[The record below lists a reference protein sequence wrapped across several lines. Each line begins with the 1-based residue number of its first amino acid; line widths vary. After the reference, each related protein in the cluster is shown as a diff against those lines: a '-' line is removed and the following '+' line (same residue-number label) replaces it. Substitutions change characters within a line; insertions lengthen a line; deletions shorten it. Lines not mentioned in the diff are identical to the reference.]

1 MPSSTPSGAES
12 VRAAARAATV
22 NDAIE
27 AWAVF
32 EQFFVLSYRT
42 GEGSPMLVVELSIP
56 SAAALG
62 ISPDSAASDPGTF
75 ARLLHPD
82 DRDRVLA
89 EHWEAAAAGEA
100 LVSEYR
106 MVGLG
111 GNVLWIYD
119 KAVPVPDVGG
129 TTTLRGHCL
138 DITPR
143 RDIEARPVQAG
154 EHLDSAV
161 SNIPGAVYLCACD
174 EAGTIKFFSV
184 QIEDL
189 VGYPASDFIENKV
202 RTYDSVIH
210 PEDLPYVV
218 AEVNE
223 AVERGAPYSLEY
235 RVIHVSGEPRWVA
248 EHGRPVFG
256 PDGKPRWTAGMILDI
271 TRQKSAQ
278 KSRELFERQSRRQT
292 LHDSLTGLPT
302 RVLFRESLT
311 HAIAEASE
319 SGVELAVFAMNLDR
333 FKEVNDTLG
342 RETGDGLLR
351 EVANRLR
358 SVLREG
364 DSVARLES
372 DEFAVLVPEASRA
385 QALEVM
391 HRVRGAIDPPFEVEG
406 LALHVEAS
414 IGIACFPRDGYDADS
429 LLRCADTAMYVAK
442 DTKLGHAFYDA
453 SVDTRA
459 SKRLALIGELRR
471 AIDEDELVL
480 HYQPKL
486 AVRSGRVLGVEAL
499 VRWQDPER
507 GLVMPDE
514 FIPAARETSIIK
526 AVTQRVLELAARQW
540 RAWADEGR
548 SLPVAV
554 NLSKRDL
561 VDPGLPGEIAA
572 LLSRWRMPATVLKL
586 EVTEASIFNDPHSTE
601 DVLERLGAMGLRL
614 SVDDFGT
621 GCASLASLRRLPID
635 EIKIDG
641 SFVSAMSAREEDEI
655 IVRSMIELAH
665 NLGLS
670 VVAEGV
676 EKRAVIERL
685 AELGCD
691 VAQGYYLSRP
701 VPPEELAIWL
711 DQHPDSGAAV
721 PRKRKFREEPVGENL
736 ASA

>member
-1 MPSSTPSGAES
+1 MPSPTSSGRES
-12 VRAAARAATV
+12 EPPRTRTAAV

-27 AWAVF
+27 AWAAF

-42 GEGSPMLVVELSIP
+42 SQGSPILVTELSIP
-56 SAAALG
+56 SAAVLG
-62 ISPDSAASDPGTF
+62 VSPDGVANDPGAF

-89 EHWEAAAAGEA
+89 EHWDAAAAGEA
-100 LVSEYR
+100 LTTEYR
-106 MVGLG
+106 MVGQG
-111 GNVLWIYD
+111 GNVVWIYD
-119 KAVPVPDVGG
+119 KAVPVSDAAG
-129 TTTLRGHCL
+129 TTTLYGHCL

-143 RDIEARPVQAG
+143 REIEAEPVQDEDTIQAAIA
-154 EHLDSAV
+154 SM
-161 SNIPGAVYLCACD
+161 PGAVYLCACD
-174 EAGTIKFFSV
+174 AVGTVKFVST

-202 RTYDSVIH
+202 RTYDSVIYE
-210 PEDLPYVV
+210 EDLPYVV
-218 AEVNE
+218 ADVND
-223 AVERGAPYSLEY
+223 AVERGSPYSLEY
-235 RVIHVSGEPRWVA
+235 RVVHVSGEPRWVA

-256 PDGKPRWTAGMILDI
+256 PDGRARWTAGIILDI
-271 TRQKSAQ
+271 TRQKAAER
-278 KSRELFERQSRRQT
+278 SRELFERQSRRQT
-292 LHDSLTGLPT
+292 LHDSLTGLPS
-302 RVLFRESLT
+302 RVLFRESVAQ
-311 HAIAEASE
+311 AINGEA
-319 SGVELAVFAMNLDR
+319 ELAVLVMNLDR

-342 RETGDGLLR
+342 RETGDGLLQ
-351 EVANRLR
+351 EVGDRLR
-358 SVLREG
+358 NVLREG

-385 QALEVM
+385 QALEVIN
-391 HRVRGAIDPPFEVEG
+391 RVRGAIDPPFQLEG
-406 LALHVEAS
+406 LALHMELS
-414 IGIACFPRDGYDADS
+414 IGIACYPRDGLDADS

-471 AIDEDELVL
+471 AIDEHELVL
-480 HYQPKL
+480 HWQPKL
-486 AVRSGRVLGVEAL
+486 AVRGGHVLGVEAL

-526 AVTQRVLELAARQW
+526 AVTQMVLEEAARQW

-548 SLPVAV
+548 NLPVAV
-554 NLSKRDL
+554 NLSMRDL
-561 VDPGLPGEIAA
+561 VDPGLPGEIAM
-572 LLSRWRMPATVLKL
+572 LLSRWRMPAAMLKL
-586 EVTEASIFNDPHSTE
+586 EVTETSIFSDPHRTE

-621 GCASLASLRRLPID
+621 GCSSLASLKRLPID

-641 SFVSAMSAREEDEI
+641 SFVSAMSARDEDEI

-665 NLGLS
+665 SLGLS

-691 VAQGYYLSRP
+691 VAQGYYLCRP
-701 VPPEELAIWL
+701 VPSEELAIWL

-721 PRKRKFREEPVGENL
+721 ARKRKFREEPARENL

>member
-1 MPSSTPSGAES
+1 
-12 VRAAARAATV
+12 V

-42 GEGSPMLVVELSIP
+42 SEGSPILVTELSIP
-56 SAAALG
+56 SAAVLG
-62 ISPDSAASDPGTF
+62 VSPDSVAKDPGAF

-82 DRDRVLA
+82 DRDRVLG
-89 EHWEAAAAGEA
+89 EHWDAAAAGEA
-100 LVSEYR
+100 LTTEYR
-106 MVGLG
+106 MVGHG
-111 GNVLWIYD
+111 GNVVWIYD
-119 KAVPVPDVGG
+119 KAVPVQDEAGV
-129 TTTLRGHCL
+129 TTLYGHCL

-143 RDIEARPVQAG
+143 REIEVQPVQA
-154 EHLDSAV
+154 EDNLEAALA
-161 SNIPGAVYLCACD
+161 NMPGAVYLCACD
-174 EAGTIKFFSV
+174 AVGTVKFVSV

-189 VGYPASDFIENKV
+189 VGYPASDFIENRV

-210 PEDLPYVV
+210 PEDLAYVV
-218 AEVNE
+218 AEVND
-223 AVERGAPYSLEY
+223 AVERGSPYSLEY
-235 RVIHVSGEPRWVA
+235 RVVHVSGEPHWVA

-256 PDGKPRWTAGMILDI
+256 PDGRARWTAGIVLDI
-271 TRQKSAQ
+271 TRQKAAER
-278 KSRELFERQSRRQT
+278 SRELFERQTRHQT
-292 LHDSLTGLPT
+292 LHDPLTGLPS
-302 RVLFRESLT
+302 RVLFREGVT
-311 HAIAEASE
+311 QAIAGAARDEA
-319 SGVELAVFAMNLDR
+319 ELAVFVLNLDR

-342 RETGDGLLR
+342 RETGDGLLQ
-351 EVANRLR
+351 EVGNRLQN
-358 SVLREG
+358 VLREG

-372 DEFAVLVPEASRA
+372 DEFAVVVPEASRA
-385 QALEVM
+385 QALEVI
-391 HRVRGAIDPPFEVEG
+391 HRVRAALDPPFQLEG
-406 LALHVEAS
+406 LTLHVEVS
-414 IGIACFPRDGYDADS
+414 IGIACYPRDGFDADS

-459 SKRLALIGELRR
+459 SKRLALMGELRR
-471 AIDEDELVL
+471 AIDEHELVL
-480 HYQPKL
+480 HWQPKL
-486 AVRSGRVLGVEAL
+486 AVRGGRVLGVEAL

-526 AVTQRVLELAARQW
+526 AVTQRVLEEAARQW

-548 SLPVAV
+548 NLPVAV
-554 NLSKRDL
+554 NLSMRDL
-561 VDPGLPGEIAA
+561 VDPGLPGEIAM
-572 LLSRWRMPATVLKL
+572 LLSRWRMPAAMLKL
-586 EVTEASIFNDPHSTE
+586 EVTESSIFSDPSRTE

-621 GCASLASLRRLPID
+621 GCASLASLKRLPID

-641 SFVSAMSAREEDEI
+641 SFISAMSGREEDEI

-721 PRKRKFREEPVGENL
+721 ERKRKFREEPAHENL